1 MTFRPTQLPQ
11 DLAPDETS
19 LRYMMKL
26 AGPMVVTTISF
37 TVMQFV
43 DRLMVS
49 RLGTDALA
57 AILPASV
64 TSFLPG
70 SFAIGVT
77 ASVGTFVSQ
86 HLGRGEKQQC
96 SSFCWQSVYMGVAYF
111 LVVVAVMWPT
121 APALFRL
128 MGYPPHIVEL
138 EVTYLRI
145 MLYAQVIA
153 VFIWSSGQFFM
164 GIHRPVIVMYAALCG
179 QVVNVAANYVLIF
192 GRFGF
197 PEMKIAGAAWG
208 TFIGMVVAAAIRLA
222 MFLGEPIN
230 SEFNTRHTMRPD
242 IRKMLDLLKV
252 GFPAGLELMIN
263 VALWGVILMALVV
276 VFGRE
281 ASAATSAVFSC
292 TSISVMPVVGLRVAL
307 TAAVGKAIGAG
318 RKKVAIRQTTIC
330 LRIALVYMGLVG
342 LCFLLF
348 RNGIM
353 DAWASDDKAIEQ
365 KVIEAGSPMLIL
377 AAVYQVFHAARII
390 YSGALRGAGDTVW
403 LAIVSAAA
411 TVLILGLGGWLVVE
425 YLPQIGPIGPWI
437 AATLSVIAVSLA
449 NWRRFRSNK
458 WMEIDLFRRRPPAVP
473 VEDEA
478 AVE

>member
-1 MTFRPTQLPQ
+1 
-11 DLAPDETS
+11 
-19 LRYMMKL
+19 
-26 AGPMVVTTISF
+26 
-37 TVMQFV
+37 
-43 DRLMVS
+43 
-49 RLGTDALA
+49 
-57 AILPASV
+57 
-64 TSFLPG
+64 
-70 SFAIGVT
+70 
-77 ASVGTFVSQ
+77 
-86 HLGRGEKQQC
+86 
-96 SSFCWQSVYMGVAYF
+96 
-111 LVVVAVMWPT
+111 
-121 APALFRL
+121 
-128 MGYPPHIVEL
+128 
-138 EVTYLRI
+138 
-145 MLYAQVIA
+145 
-153 VFIWSSGQFFM
+153 
-164 GIHRPVIVMYAALCG
+164 
-179 QVVNVAANYVLIF
+179 
-192 GRFGF
+192 
-197 PEMKIAGAAWG
+197 
-208 TFIGMVVAAAIRLA
+208 
-222 MFLGEPIN
+222 
-230 SEFNTRHTMRPD
+230 
-242 IRKMLDLLKV
+242 
-252 GFPAGLELMIN
+252 
-263 VALWGVILMALVV
+263 
-276 VFGRE
+276 
-281 ASAATSAVFSC
+281 
-292 TSISVMPVVGLRVAL
+292 MPVVGLRVAL

-411 TVLILGLGGWLVVE
+411 TVLILGLGGWLAVE
-425 YLPQIGPIGPWI
+425 FLPQIGPIGPWI